1 MGVCFAR
8 GSQLYANRLGA
19 QMFRLF
25 KKPRRPTEDDEWTFW
40 SAEPTRRD
48 LHLVR
53 RWGIVYITKV
63 SNHQFNVY
71 RSGTAFVVTMHS
83 RDGKEVERDGTGLF
97 RGGKCASI
105 ADAWEAVVSYTSDI
119 LIASGMAGLPTQQ
132 AVLLDTTPDQ
142 DTFHLA
148 TMKYVDGL
156 CERTQ
161 HFDPDTR
168 QPLASPVPP
177 SQIGELESS
186 RHHNTKLLSKVLDA
200 AVFRMESCL
209 LMAEVI
215 CEFGVR
221 NDDFEGAKT
230 RYVVFTSWC
239 ARRSTIVLLDDHRD
253 ADMLLGI
260 MDGLIQQQFEQFFA
274 ADRKAFDFAVEAF
287 ERFDQAFANEAEPGF
302 SWWLGQAAG
311 SFIFGANFEAIVP
324 DGDNLEKWAKRFN
337 LPSQVLIQI
346 RADAKRILADL
357 R

>member
-1 MGVCFAR
+1 M
-8 GSQLYANRLGA
+8 
-19 QMFRLF
+19 F
-25 KKPRRPTEDDEWTFW
+25 KKTRRPSDDDELTLW

-48 LHLVR
+48 LHLER
-53 RWGIVYITKV
+53 QWGVVYITRV
-63 SNHQFNVY
+63 SNYQFNVY
-71 RSGTAFVVTMHS
+71 RSGTGFMVTMHS
-83 RDGKEVERDGTGLF
+83 RDGEEVERDDTGLF
-97 RGGKCASI
+97 RGGKCESI
-105 ADAWEAVVSYTSDI
+105 AEAWEAAVTYTSDI
-119 LIASGMAGLPTQQ
+119 LIGSGIAGLPSQV
-132 AVLLDTTPDQ
+132 AYLFDTTPGQ

-168 QPLASPVPP
+168 QPVASPVPP
-177 SQIGELESS
+177 SQIGELELS

-200 AVFRMESCL
+200 AVFRMEACL

-230 RYVVFTSWC
+230 RYVVFTFWC

-253 ADMLLGI
+253 TDMLLAI
-260 MDGLIQQQFEQFFA
+260 IDGLIQQQFEQFFVN
-274 ADRKAFDFAVEAF
+274 DKKGFDFAVEAF

-324 DGDNLEKWAKRFN
+324 EGDNLEKWAKRFN

-346 RADAKRILADL
+346 HADTKPILAEL